1 MHHTCARLASLLF
14 SGAVSV
20 LVSANV
26 AARDGDAAH
35 DPWRVMIGGGIVAR
49 PEFPGSDSTELLPL
63 PMFDVTYDD
72 RWFFNR
78 DGLGAYIV
86 NDARRQLS
94 VSVTAD
100 LAQRDESD
108 ADHLRGTGD
117 VDRTAVALLKGG
129 YRIGPIQ
136 AVVGI
141 ATDVADEGHGTVV
154 DVLLSTRSQLMPRL
168 ALDYGIAGRWIDGE
182 HARTFFGVDAGRGA
196 RSGLPV
202 YAAESGVGEAR
213 AFVTALYTI
222 TPRWIVS
229 AGGAIAGLQ
238 GDAADSPIVED
249 DSYFTANAAVFYR
262 F

>member
-1 MHHTCARLASLLF
+1 MHPACARLTWLLF
-14 SGAVSV
+14 SGTASV
-20 LVSANV
+20 LCSAN
-26 AARDGDAAH
+26 AGARDRDDAH
-35 DPWRVMIGGGIVAR
+35 DPWSVMIGGGIVAR

-78 DGLGAYIV
+78 DGLGARIV
-86 NDARRQLS
+86 NDARWLLS
-94 VSVTAD
+94 VSVAAD
-100 LAQRDESD
+100 LVQRDESD
-108 ADHLRGTGD
+108 AEHLRGTGD

-136 AVVGI
+136 AVLAI

-154 DVLLSTRSQLMPRL
+154 DLLLSTRSQLMPRL
-168 ALDYGIAGRWIDGE
+168 ALDYGIAGRWIDRE
-182 HARTFFGVDAGRGA
+182 HARTFFGIGADQSA

-202 YAAESGVGEAR
+202 YAAESGLGEVR

-222 TPRWIVS
+222 SPRWIVS
-229 AGGAIAGLQ
+229 AGGAIASLQ
-238 GDAADSPIVED
+238 GDATDSPIVED
-249 DSYFTANAAVFYR
+249 DSYVMANAAVLYR